1 MVLRAVAVEGY
12 GVVYVSASR
21 ERVVFASL
29 PPDSTM
35 CPACKDVLRKP
46 RRAPCGHALCA
57 TCARESIA
65 QSGTC
70 AVCRRAATEEDY
82 VADEALML
90 EISNLRA
97 HCPYAWRRDDAS
109 ADGSATL
116 DHRGFGDRCCGA
128 IVRFADLARHA
139 EECDFK
145 IVICGL
151 AERDAGRRLT
161 GTCAAEC
168 ARRALEGHRE
178 ECAYAARGCANAG
191 CDWVGSAMYARDHA
205 DVCEHKPVACRH
217 GCRATMT
224 NADAVAR
231 HEEICPVKEVL
242 CGVVDEADADEHT
255 RCCPAMMKRNALAR
269 HRQEMCEYAR
279 PVACSD
285 CQTLVSERSA
295 LRHKQVCVKIRRACT
310 AGCGALVSAADM
322 KQHLEL
328 TCPSVELLCEFHE
341 VGCVFRCSR
350 DDMARHYETSTAAH
364 VKLLLRASA
373 EIREVSETMAKDVEK
388 VVRDEEGLNESDR
401 VERDAVLRA
410 LRAEEER
417 MLQDMKT
424 LRENEADARK
434 RGELY
439 AQALEKALED
449 QAETYDAAI
458 AEVREEILAVRGEF
472 ETYKSQA
479 SFELNEL
486 RQAMSSA
493 QIALSEV
500 SARAATI
507 TRDGGIL
514 DEHKLAIEEEI
525 KHDREHALGELEK
538 ATRQIRFEI
547 EDASAEHARKILSLR
562 DDIRM
567 VLNSRIR

>member
-1 MVLRAVAVEGY
+1 
-12 GVVYVSASR
+12 
-21 ERVVFASL
+21 
-29 PPDSTM
+29 
-35 CPACKDVLRKP
+35 
-46 RRAPCGHALCA
+46 
-57 TCARESIA
+57 
-65 QSGTC
+65 
-70 AVCRRAATEEDY
+70 
-82 VADEALML
+82 
-90 EISNLRA
+90 
-97 HCPYAWRRDDAS
+97 
-109 ADGSATL
+109 
-116 DHRGFGDRCCGA
+116 
-128 IVRFADLARHA
+128 
-139 EECDFK
+139 
-145 IVICGL
+145 
-151 AERDAGRRLT
+151 
-161 GTCAAEC
+161 
-168 ARRALEGHRE
+168 
-178 ECAYAARGCANAG
+178 
-191 CDWVGSAMYARDHA
+191 
-205 DVCEHKPVACRH
+205 
-217 GCRATMT
+217 
-224 NADAVAR
+224 
-231 HEEICPVKEVL
+231 
-242 CGVVDEADADEHT
+242 
-255 RCCPAMMKRNALAR
+255 
-269 HRQEMCEYAR
+269 
-279 PVACSD
+279 
-285 CQTLVSERSA
+285 
-295 LRHKQVCVKIRRACT
+295 
-310 AGCGALVSAADM
+310 
-322 KQHLEL
+322 
-328 TCPSVELLCEFHE
+328 
-341 VGCVFRCSR
+341 
-350 DDMARHYETSTAAH
+350 MARHYETSTAAH

-417 MLQDMKT
+417 MLQDMKA

-439 AQALEKALED
+439 AQALEKALVD

-458 AEVREEILAVRGEF
+458 AEIREEILAVRGEF
-472 ETYKSQA
+472 EIYKSQA

-547 EDASAEHARKILSLR
+547 EDASAEHGRKILSLR